1 MAWTRFCSNA
11 RSEFIAR
18 VKKISALALGGMRD
32 GSGNA
37 ATEFALVLP
46 PLLLLLFGIIKFGI
60 VFNNYIELTNAAAA
74 GARQL
79 AISRGSATP
88 YSSTISTIKAA
99 APNLA
104 PSKIS
109 SVLWVA
115 GAPCT
120 GDTAGCRSA
129 FGDGTSSVAAQVV
142 LTYPCDLNVFSVVV
156 KSCSLNSS
164 STGAVQ

>member
-1 MAWTRFCSNA
+1 MG
-11 RSEFIAR
+11 R
-18 VKKISALALGGMRD
+18 VRD
-32 GSGNA
+32 VSGA
-37 ATEFALVLP
+37 AAMEFALVLP

-104 PSKIS
+104 PAKIS
-109 SVLWVA
+109 TVLSVA

-120 GDTAGCRSA
+120 GDSSSCRSA
-129 FGDGTSSVAAQVV
+129 FGDGTSSVTARVV
-142 LTYPCDLNVFSVVV
+142 LTYPCDLNVMSVVV
-156 KSCSLNSS
+156 KSCTLNSS
-164 STGAVQ
+164 SSGAVQ